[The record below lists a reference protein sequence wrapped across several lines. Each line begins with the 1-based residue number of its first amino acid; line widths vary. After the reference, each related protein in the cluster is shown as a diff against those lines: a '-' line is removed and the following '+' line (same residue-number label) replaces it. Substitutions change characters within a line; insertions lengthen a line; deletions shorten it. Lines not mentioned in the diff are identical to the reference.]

1 MNLKTTLTTPGW
13 HRTLLLRRTI
23 AAILLLAAGILFTGS
38 LISTDPRVVV
48 FSRDIPAG
56 TEITAQDL
64 ELQQIP
70 SDLVPDQV
78 IRTPEEAIGRITASS
93 ITAGEWVTAP
103 RFVGTELVSSL
114 TEDDPTAPP
123 TAPPTGP
130 FNMVPLKL
138 ADPSIIPLLLPGD
151 TISVISHQPDTGL
164 PATIASGGKVVLV
177 GDTAAADPATVLIA
191 LPQADADAVAAASLN
206 TPLAVV
212 LTGDRAG

>member
-13 HRTLLLRRTI
+13 HRTLLIRRTI
-23 AAILLLAAGILFTGS
+23 AAALLIAAGILLAGS
-38 LISTDPRVVV
+38 LVSTDPRVVV

-64 ELQQIP
+64 ELRRIP
-70 SDLVPDQV
+70 AALVPDQV
-78 IRTPEEAIGRITASS
+78 IRTPEEVLGRITASS

-114 TEDDPTAPP
+114 TTNDPA
-123 TAPPTGP
+123 APPTGP

-151 TISVISHQPDTGL
+151 TISVISHEPDTGL

-191 LPQADADAVAAASLN
+191 LPQPDADAVAAASLN
-206 TPLAVV
+206 SPLAVV
-212 LTGDRAG
+212 LTGDRAR

>member
-13 HRTLLLRRTI
+13 HRTLLIRRTI
-23 AAILLLAAGILFTGS
+23 AATLLLAAGILFTGS

-114 TEDDPTAPP
+114 TDDDPA
-123 TAPPTGP
+123 APPTGP
-130 FNMVPLKL
+130 LNMVPLKL